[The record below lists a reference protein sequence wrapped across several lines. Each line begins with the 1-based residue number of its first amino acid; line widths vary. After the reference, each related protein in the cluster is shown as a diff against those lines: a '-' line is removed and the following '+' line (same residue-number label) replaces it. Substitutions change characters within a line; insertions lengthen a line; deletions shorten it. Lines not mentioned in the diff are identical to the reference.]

1 MLKDE
6 AMLTILLIFCLDL
19 ASSLYLS
26 HSRVNIEPGKSL
38 AISCR
43 DRGGEP
49 VMWKGPKGTLSA
61 NTKPKIQDTSI
72 GKLLVFTSLRI
83 QDTGNY
89 TCSLINNNRND
100 YSIFS
105 LTVEESH
112 KKQDSSETSDIES
125 YLNINLE
132 SDTEPETP
140 SPTIHRRIHKQHK
153 TKYRNYETTTQDTH
167 TTDNSETS
175 TIEHSHT
182 PSHSGRTP
190 TYDVTEEPI
199 EFKDTPE
206 IQRGREG
213 ENVTLRCEVN
223 RPYKIS
229 WLLDK
234 TKDNLGSKYI
244 VIGDGLLIVNVSRQ
258 DNRVFICEAHKYSIG
273 QVIYKKIKFIVEHKP
288 VPVTIPR
295 DPESTADT
303 PVYAQDE
310 EVYGFIGEYVNLTC
324 EVEAEPP
331 PKFEWKGMSTKQ
343 GRNYI
348 GRIINVGTHKSLL
361 QLKMTSETPDRYECT
376 ATNKYGKLKK
386 FINLQIGIR
395 PNPPESIELI
405 KAEPHSLELKVE
417 IPEATEEQIGYNM
430 EPKWLSIFY
439 RMETGEDWDEQDF
452 NITLDTFLLTEL
464 NSSTKY
470 EIVSATKNVAGLSS
484 LSNATFFETTAG
496 CVQISK
502 PTFFSLVMINTLI
515 LFTSILA

>member
-105 LTVEESH
+105 LTV
-112 KKQDSSETSDIES
+112 
-125 YLNINLE
+125 
-132 SDTEPETP
+132 
-140 SPTIHRRIHKQHK
+140 
-153 TKYRNYETTTQDTH
+153 
-167 TTDNSETS
+167 
-175 TIEHSHT
+175 
-182 PSHSGRTP
+182 
-190 TYDVTEEPI
+190 EEPI

>member
-105 LTVEESH
+105 LTVE
-112 KKQDSSETSDIES
+112 
-125 YLNINLE
+125 
-132 SDTEPETP
+132 
-140 SPTIHRRIHKQHK
+140 
-153 TKYRNYETTTQDTH
+153 DTH
-167 TTDNSETS
+167 TTDNSDTS

-464 NSSTKY
+464 NSSMKY